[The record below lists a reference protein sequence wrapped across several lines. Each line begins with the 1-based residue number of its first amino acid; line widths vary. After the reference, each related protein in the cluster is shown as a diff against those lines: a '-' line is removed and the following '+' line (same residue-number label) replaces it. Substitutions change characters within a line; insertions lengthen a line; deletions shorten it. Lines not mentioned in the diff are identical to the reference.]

1 MLTKF
6 GYSLGARFCQRRC
19 LQLRYASVDSNSD
32 HFSNSLKQFLDTR
45 LREVQSTSPDAISFA
60 SLLRKSKFMALGD
73 VEGKVVVGQVVQVV
87 SDDLYIDFGGK
98 FECVCKVPRKGG
110 DLYRRGTRVLVRLH
124 DLELSSRFL
133 GTKPGRCPELPVD
146 PEYIGRERD
155 RCDDDSDCDGIMKCC
170 RTIAGRTC
178 MRPKD
183 AEGEECTMPNTV
195 WAACASACQPSCT
208 TLGTQQYCNRPCL
221 PGCICIAGFIRL
233 YGHGSAPCV
242 PVDQCPT
249 QPRKFLK
256 FGTCPSLPVD
266 ADIDRGRRHDRCSND
281 FDCAGYMKCCMTV
294 TGKACMLPI
303 RTCPDGQ
310 RTSIFCDSQDQC
322 PVGYTCK
329 SGLCCPTRLPGQTG
343 GIFSQH
349 IVKPQIVLTIAHPP
363 ISQTGQTILRPG
375 ANYQWNQCPHYAY
388 VGAWAQLAKQC
399 TSDAQCSRG
408 QRCCYTK
415 FGNRCLQVASAPA
428 MMTVNEALSK
438 VPLLVDEI
446 SNLTRMDS
454 IQLESLFKA
463 AGLGS
468 LGRLI
473 VENLNRSISS
483 RQSKYPSFPV
493 PTISVQCFSDLLYL
507 VASLRELFVA
517 EIPQYVNNNPLNMI
531 SWSLKVI
538 DSFGKAPSGLLYGNV
553 WMLGS
558 YEQCI
563 KVSQQIK
570 EQDAFLTVVAF
581 LILFATLYDYFV
593 VQAEPKCPLKAID
606 GDSDAASLVEN
617 SRSNSAKHQQRD
629 ERSSCTFLKVL
640 VAFSLYTNTRKVMS
654 TAVPKGQITCFNGIR
669 VLSMWWIIFGHTY
682 YWTIAYL
689 NNIVYAYELPENMFN
704 QILLNGSLSV
714 DSFFFLGASLLAFVW
729 MKKLKGKEALTRSPL
744 FWLQYFAHRYLR
756 VTPVYMVVLV
766 VYAVLLPKA
775 TDGPMWNRQGFNG
788 DNCAASW
795 WTNVLYVNNFV
806 HLSHPVIF
814 HSPLFCVVEHL
825 HFQCM
830 TWTWYLAAD
839 MQYFILSAPILVLLL
854 SREFIAITLIVL
866 LIAASAAVQI
876 VLRIQ
881 NPSWPPIAIFSVN
894 PRQFDIIDVY
904 WETIYVK
911 PYTRCGPFLVGLIFG
926 YYMYKV
932 NMSVK
937 MSRLSVVLG
946 WLTCTGAAM
955 GLLFGLQEYSR
966 LYEIDYV
973 GMLVYAG
980 FSRTIWA
987 IVLAWISLACTSG
1000 YGGPVNDFL
1009 SWKVWIPLSRLTYCL
1024 YLVHPI
1030 LIQAFYASQAKPTHF
1045 SGHYQMVHYFFGH
1058 LVFSILI
1065 AFVTSVC
1072 FEMPI
1077 ASMEPLIFGRPKRQ
1091 APKDEDD
1098 VGEK

>member
-1 MLTKF
+1 MEL
-6 GYSLGARFCQRRC
+6 A
-19 LQLRYASVDSNSD
+19 
-32 HFSNSLKQFLDTR
+32 FLD
-45 LREVQSTSPDAISFA
+45 QHCFA
-60 SLLRKSKFMALGD
+60 
-73 VEGKVVVGQVVQVV
+73 
-87 SDDLYIDFGGK
+87 
-98 FECVCKVPRKGG
+98 
-110 DLYRRGTRVLVRLH
+110 T
-124 DLELSSRFL
+124 

-195 WAACASACQPSCT
+195 WAACASACQPSCS

-570 EQDAFLTVVAF
+570 EQDYFKTSSNRPQNQKAYYNTSSTMYALFYSLMLQKCYDAFSVKYGACLPSTCSSHDARMLGQLLNTTLGGIGCELTVNCHRRQEDADGSFAILITTAFLTVVAF